1 MKTYSE
7 IGIFRMV
14 NIKVILNDE
23 KVLYEGIIEDAP
35 MEIKELKYSKLKMSN
50 VIILYV
56 YE

>member
-1 MKTYSE
+1 
-7 IGIFRMV
+7 MV